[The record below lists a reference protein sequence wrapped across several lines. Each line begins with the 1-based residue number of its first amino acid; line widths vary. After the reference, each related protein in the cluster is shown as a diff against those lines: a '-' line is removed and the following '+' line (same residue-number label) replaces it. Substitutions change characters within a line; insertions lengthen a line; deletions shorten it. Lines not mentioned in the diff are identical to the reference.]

1 MAQAGAK
8 RPPRYVQPRLLDL
21 EAIQEEAIRRLAQRT
36 LAQRAQDA
44 PVTHAALLAARAFR
58 QAYSLHDFVR
68 EAWALIEPQ
77 PFVDGWHLEALCA
90 HLQAVTETAAATDAV
105 PYDGPKIR
113 NLLVSVPPRTSK
125 SLVSSVMWPCWAWL
139 SWPACRWLFASYSKD
154 LALRDAVYA
163 RTLMSTDW
171 YEEHKFTP
179 WHFTTDQRI
188 KSFYGNTAQGYRIT
202 TSVSAMATGVGGD
215 VRVGDDLHATQE
227 DFSTSRAEI
236 NAAKQFWLI
245 TMASR
250 FTDAKRSCQ
259 VLVGQRVAV
268 DDVSAEVLKQGD
280 YAHLKIPMEYEL
292 EHAAPPTPL
301 GWVDPRTTAGEL
313 LAPQRF
319 GPPEVA
325 ELKRRLGHRYF
336 TQFQQR
342 PQSELSS
349 IFPRSRWKFYHTLPP
364 LDWFDVLIQSW
375 DYRFGEAKQSGSYV
389 AGHLWGR
396 HGPPATGDVFLL
408 DRVFARLSF
417 EESVDAT
424 VALAEKW
431 PGAYAK
437 LIEQAA
443 NGHAIFSTL
452 RRKVFGLVLV
462 PVGGQYSSKIARAEA
477 EAFVLKEGRAWLPHP
492 TLAAWSEE
500 YMTNMEQFPGEP
512 TDDTDATSQ
521 AWAHLCPPQ
530 PATNVPRKEAAER
543 TAFERQ
549 LMIARQTRG
558 RGLARAGTGA

>member
-1 MAQAGAK
+1 MGGK
-8 RPPRYVQPRLLDL
+8 GGEKRSRSVRPPVLDFN
-21 EAIQEEAIRRLAQRT
+21 AIREEAIRRLAQRLLT
-36 LAQRAQDA
+36 QRQLATPETPD
-44 PVTHAALLAARAFR
+44 VLLEARQLR
-58 QAYSLHDFVR
+58 QAYPLHVFVH
-68 EAWALIEPQ
+68 EAWPLIEPQ

-90 HLQAVTETAAATDAV
+90 HLQAVAETAAATEACPDT
-105 PYDGPKIR
+105 GPAIR

-125 SLVSSVMWPCWAWL
+125 SLITSVLWPAWVWL
-139 SWPACRWLFASYSKD
+139 SWPACRWLFASYSKE

-163 RTLMSTDW
+163 RTLMSTAW
-171 YEEHKFTP
+171 YDERKLTS
-179 WHFTTDQRI
+179 WSFTTDQRI

-202 TSVSAMATGVGGD
+202 TSVSAMATGFGGD

-236 NAAKQFWLI
+236 QTARQFWLV

-280 YAHLKIPMEYEL
+280 YAHLKIPMEYEP
-292 EHAAPPTPL
+292 EHTAPPTPL

-319 GPPEVA
+319 GPSEVA

-342 PQSELSS
+342 PQTETSS
-349 IFPRSRWKFYHTLPP
+349 IFPRNRWKFYHTFPAA
-364 LDWFDVLIQSW
+364 DWFDVLIQSW
-375 DYRFGEAKQSGSYV
+375 DYRVGDAKQSGSYV

-396 HGPPATGDVFLL
+396 RGRPADGAVFLL

-424 VALAEKW
+424 VVMADKW

-462 PVGGQYSSKIARAEA
+462 PVGGKYSSKAARAEA

-492 TLAAWSEE
+492 SLAAWSEE
-500 YMTNMEQFPGEP
+500 YMTHMEQFPGEP

-521 AWAHLCPPQ
+521 AWAYLCVPS
-530 PATNVPRKEAAER
+530 PARNVPREEAEQQS
-543 TAFERQ
+543 AFERQ
-549 LMIARQTRG
+549 LAIARQTRG
-558 RGLARAGTGA
+558 RGMSRVGTGA